1 LVGEGAAVRV
11 LITGGAGF
19 VGSQLGLHL
28 HRRGDEVV
36 LIDNMSFGHLDN
48 LLHEGAP
55 FGRFIC
61 ADVRD
66 DIDRHLEGVDTV
78 FHFAG
83 IAALPVCQQDPG
95 AAYANNT
102 AAVGNVLEA
111 ARRADVRRVIFSS
124 TSAVYENS
132 AGGPFAEDASIAPD
146 LVYAC
151 TKAAAEQVCTAYAA
165 NYGMDIIVCRF
176 FNVYGPHQDV
186 LRASPPFTSYLS
198 REFVLGRS
206 PRVFNWTDA
215 RRDYVYVDDLV
226 DVLVRMRDAEGT
238 FKAEQFNVCSGEG
251 FTVPEIY
258 EHFQAVSGSNIEPVR
273 QDPEKYWD
281 AYPILFE
288 GRHPLSRKRITKE
301 VFKNAIGNPG
311 RTKEQ
316 FGWTAKTQMRD
327 GIAAVYEDAKRRLTR

>member
-1 LVGEGAAVRV
+1 MKV

-28 HRRGDEVV
+28 HRHGDEVV
-36 LIDNMSFGHLDN
+36 LLDNMSFGHLDN
-48 LLHEGAP
+48 LVHDGAA
-55 FGRFIC
+55 FGRFVC

-66 DIDRHLEGVDTV
+66 PMETHLQGVDTL
-78 FHFAG
+78 FHLAG

-95 AAYANNT
+95 LAYANNT
-102 AAVGNVLEA
+102 SAVGNVLEA
-111 ARRADVRRVIFSS
+111 ARRAGVRRVIFSS
-124 TSAVYENS
+124 TSAVYENGE
-132 AGGPFAEDASIAPD
+132 GGPFAEDAPIAPD
-146 LVYAC
+146 LTYAC
-151 TKAAAEQVCTAYAA
+151 TKAAAEQVCDGYAA

-186 LRASPPFTSYLS
+186 LRTSPPFTSYLS

-215 RRDYVYVDDLV
+215 RRDYVYVDDVV
-226 DVLVRMRDAEGT
+226 DLLVRMRDAERS
-238 FKAEQFNVCSGEG
+238 FKAERFNVCSGEG

-258 EHFQAVSGSNIEPVR
+258 GHFQAVSGSDIAPVR
-273 QDPEKYWD
+273 EDPEKYWD
-281 AYPILFE
+281 AYPTLFE
-288 GRHPLSRKRITKE
+288 GEHPLSRKRITKE
-301 VFKNAIGNPG
+301 VFKNAIGNPD
-311 RTKEQ
+311 RAKEQ